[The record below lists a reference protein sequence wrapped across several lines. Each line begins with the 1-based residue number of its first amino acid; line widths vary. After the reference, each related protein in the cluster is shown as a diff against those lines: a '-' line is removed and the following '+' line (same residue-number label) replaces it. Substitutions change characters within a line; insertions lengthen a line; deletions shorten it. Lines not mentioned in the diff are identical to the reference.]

1 MMLVQKPLQNY
12 CFFCIQTLLPNKNR
26 SMIRICDPKN
36 MKQIS
41 IVVEIGQIGER
52 NCDTCG
58 SNRIVGQEFY
68 FLSDLN
74 YTKCKV

>member
-1 MMLVQKPLQNY
+1 
-12 CFFCIQTLLPNKNR
+12 
-26 SMIRICDPKN
+26 